1 MISDIDGSYRGSDHE
16 IHTGDKG
23 RVYSTFSLWDT
34 FRAEHPLL
42 SILDPDRVGEMIQS
56 MQKHADHHPNKTLP
70 IWPLYSNE
78 TYCMIGYHSFPV
90 IAEAY
95 AKGIRNW
102 DAKAVFDLMVEN
114 SKRNDYWQKRGY
126 LASDCE
132 LESASKTMEFSYDD
146 WALAQFAR
154 ALGRDDEY
162 KRFSK
167 RSEAYKNL
175 FDAKTNF
182 IRGRLA
188 NGEWHSPF
196 DPGDLANKSLDF
208 TEGNAWQYSFFVPHD
223 VQGLERMFGSREAF
237 AKKLDALFTQP
248 YVVTKDDDHD
258 ISGMIGQYA
267 HGNEPSHQI
276 AYLYDYA
283 GQPWKTQERVS
294 QIRQMFYSNT
304 PNGLCGNEDCG
315 QMSAW
320 YVFSAL
326 GFYPVNPVQATYVI
340 GVPMFQKCE
349 IHTPTGK
356 TLVVS
361 AKNLSS
367 DNRYIDSVLLNG
379 KPLSKVFI
387 THEQLCK
394 GGTLEFI
401 MSSKPGSSW
410 GTTADSAPPA
420 MLGADQVSL
429 AK

>member
-1 MISDIDGSYRGSDHE
+1 
-16 IHTGDKG
+16 
-23 RVYSTFSLWDT
+23 
-34 FRAEHPLL
+34 
-42 SILDPDRVGEMIQS
+42 
-56 MQKHADHHPNKTLP
+56 
-70 IWPLYSNE
+70 
-78 TYCMIGYHSFPV
+78 
-90 IAEAY
+90 
-95 AKGIRNW
+95 
-102 DAKAVFDLMVEN
+102 
-114 SKRNDYWQKRGY
+114 
-126 LASDCE
+126 
-132 LESASKTMEFSYDD
+132 
-146 WALAQFAR
+146 
-154 ALGRDDEY
+154 
-162 KRFSK
+162 
-167 RSEAYKNL
+167 
-175 FDAKTNF
+175 
-182 IRGRLA
+182 
-188 NGEWHSPF
+188 
-196 DPGDLANKSLDF
+196 
-208 TEGNAWQYSFFVPHD
+208 
-223 VQGLERMFGSREAF
+223 
-237 AKKLDALFTQP
+237 
-248 YVVTKDDDHD
+248 
-258 ISGMIGQYA
+258 MIGQYA

-340 GVPMFQKCE
+340 GVPMFSKCE

-356 TLVVS
+356 TLFVS

-387 THEQLCK
+387 THEELCN
-394 GGTLEFI
+394 GGTLEFV

-420 MLGADQVSL
+420 MLGADQVSF